1 MHPSFHHIQHMN
13 PWAVLVTGV
22 ILWFLGAIWYSP
34 ALFSK
39 PWMAALGI
47 VPDSS
52 KKGLASGMIASLV
65 GDWILAFV
73 LLHFILWS
81 GADSFGMGAFVGF
94 ISWLGFLA
102 ATQFAQGIY
111 EQRPAK
117 LFLIN
122 MGYWLVGLP
131 IAGGVLAVWR

>member
-1 MHPSFHHIQHMN
+1 MHPSFQHIPHMN
-13 PWAVLVTGV
+13 PWAVLVTGI

-39 PWMAALGI
+39 QWMAALGI

-52 KKGLASGMIASLV
+52 KKGLATGMISSLV
-65 GDWILAFV
+65 GDWILSFV

-94 ISWLGFLA
+94 ISWLGFLV
-102 ATQFAQGIY
+102 ATQYPQGIY
-111 EQRPAK
+111 ERRPIS
-117 LFLIN
+117 LFWIN
-122 MGYWLVGLP
+122 SGYWFFGLM
-131 IAGGVLAVWR
+131 IAGGVLAIWR